1 MFEKI
6 TIVAGIVILAL
17 ISTNL
22 CKENSLLENKNEQ
35 LEQQI
40 TVLKESYDS
49 ALKKHKELYTENLK
63 LQEEINNAIC
73 ESKDWSNTPVPNNI
87 RNSITR
93 MLKSST
99 ITSDNGRNKN

>member
-1 MFEKI
+1 MV
-6 TIVAGIVILAL
+6 VAGIVILAL

-22 CKENSLLENKNEQ
+22 YKKNSLLEEHSTQ

-40 TVLKESYDS
+40 IVLKESYDS

-73 ESKDWSNTPVPNNI
+73 ESKDWSDTSVPNNI
-87 RNSITR
+87 RSSIAR

-99 ITSDNGRNKN
+99 STSNNGRNKN

>member
-1 MFEKI
+1 MV
-6 TIVAGIVILAL
+6 VAGIVILAL

-22 CKENSLLENKNEQ
+22 YKNNSLLEEHNTQ

-73 ESKDWSNTPVPNNI
+73 ENKDWSDTPVPNNI
-87 RNSITR
+87 RSSIAR

-99 ITSDNGRNKN
+99 STSNNGRNKN